1 MDFESKSLGKLN
13 GKKCYINNGKYG
25 FYLSHDAKNYKIP
38 DWFPH
43 EKMDLVIAERLIEY
57 KQKMSEQWMADKVKK
72 EESESDDEE
81 EEAPKLTIKKKNKV

>member
-1 MDFESKSLGKLN
+1 MEFESKSLGKIN

-43 EKMDLVIAERLIEY
+43 EPMSLAIAERLIEY
-57 KQKMSEQWMADKVKK
+57 KKKMSEQWMVDKAKK
-72 EESESDDEE
+72 DESSDE
-81 EEAPKLTIKKKNKV
+81 EEAPKLTIKKK